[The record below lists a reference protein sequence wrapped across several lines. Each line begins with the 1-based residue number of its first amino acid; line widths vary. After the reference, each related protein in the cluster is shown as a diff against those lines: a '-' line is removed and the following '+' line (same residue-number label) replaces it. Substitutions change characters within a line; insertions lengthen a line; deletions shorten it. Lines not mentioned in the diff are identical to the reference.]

1 MPIITIT
8 VCKPKSAE
16 FKNLVL
22 GAVHAELV
30 NIGVN
35 PKDRFHRVLELEKS
49 DFQFD
54 DSFPDV
60 RTKRSD
66 DFVLVEILLGAGR
79 SISLKKQLVAG
90 VAERLSATGFDA
102 ENLMVVFQDVP
113 FENWSPAGGRFPHA

>member
-1 MPIITIT
+1 MPIVTIT
-8 VCKPKSAE
+8 VCKPKAAE
-16 FKNLVL
+16 FKSLVL

-60 RTKRSD
+60 RTKRSGD
-66 DFVLVEILLGAGR
+66 YQVGTE
-79 SISLKKQLVAG
+79 
-90 VAERLSATGFDA
+90 
-102 ENLMVVFQDVP
+102 
-113 FENWSPAGGRFPHA
+113 